1 MKKKR
6 KGFTLVELLVV
17 IAIIALLMSIL
28 MPALQKVRLM
38 AHRVVCS
45 SNLSGIGRAMLIYAN
60 DYNDD
65 YPRAGSPTTAW
76 YLPGSVIWNATS
88 RQQAYKLSGINSG
101 GQATISS
108 CFYLLVKFTEVT
120 PKQFI
125 CKGESSSKVKPF
137 KASDY
142 APLMEDEE
150 CWDFGGAPYTDPTKH
165 YSYSY
170 HIPFNQFALSTA
182 SSEPAMAVAADRN
195 PWLDVHIPF
204 STLQTDWSHFVPR
217 SQDTTPLPEEIKK
230 YQKGNTRAHQRDG
243 QNVLY
248 MDSHVSFEK
257 VSYCGISWKDRNDN
271 IYTSITASDVERGA
285 CPLQNF
291 QSMLTYPVPVPTMN
305 KDSILVNDY
314 RQQ

>member
-1 MKKKR
+1 MKTKR

-45 SNLSGIGRAMLIYAN
+45 SNLSGIGRAMYIYAN

-76 YLPGSVIWNATS
+76 YLPGCVVWNATS
-88 RQQAYKLSGINSG
+88 RQAAYRLSGLNSG

-108 CFYLLVKFTEVT
+108 CFYLLVKYTEVT

-150 CWDFGGAPYTDPTKH
+150 CWDFGGAPYTEPTKH

-170 HIPFNQFALSTA
+170 HVPFNQFALSAA
-182 SSEPAMAVAADRN
+182 SSEPAMAVAADRS
-195 PWLDVHIPF
+195 PWLDIHI
-204 STLQTDWSHFVPR
+204 SSQILNRDWSLFNVG
-217 SQDTTPLPEEIKK
+217 SQTMTPLPEEIKS

-257 VSYCGISWKDRNDN
+257 VSYCGISWKDQNDN
-271 IYTSITASDVERGA
+271 VYTSISASDVQKGT
-285 CPLQNF
+285 CPLQNI
-291 QSMLTYPVPVPTMN
+291 QSLMTYPVPIPMLN
-305 KDSILVNDY
+305 KDSVLVNDY
-314 RQQ
+314 KP